1 MRCHSFLMLALFGL
15 TAVGCAKD
23 QDEDGFKGDDD
34 CDDLNAAVN
43 PRADE
48 ACDGIDNNCDGNI
61 DEGLILEWYADT
73 DNDTFGDPDTLV
85 SACIQPAGYVTQS
98 GDCDDTDPFTGPGFA
113 ELEDLTACMKDADG
127 DGYGAVA
134 DEDSPFESGGDC
146 NDESDEY
153 YPLAPEDDCYDEND
167 YNCDGSVGF
176 ADEDGDGRPACEDCD
191 DTNDQRPSM
200 WYVDYDSDGFGSAI
214 ISQEMCEPPVGEE
227 NRWAENTDDCDD
239 LVATVNP
246 DATETCNE
254 VDDDCDSEVDEDV
267 TTVFYSDADGDGF
280 GDPSATVNACEVPTG
295 YAATDDDCDDTEAT
309 VNPGAEE
316 VCDDGIDNNCDG
328 EGGECSIDPEASDVV
343 LWGAATGDEAGISVS
358 GGGDLNSDGYDD
370 IVIGAKHE
378 STSATQAG
386 AAYIVYGGA
395 DLPEEMTLDAADVF
409 LTGENSADK
418 AGRTVQIVPD
428 VNGDGAADL
437 LIGAPSWDTAT
448 KAEVGRM
455 YIHFGGG
462 SSGSLSDAD
471 VLVKGQNGANYL
483 SLGMTGGD
491 LNGDGEGD
499 VLVGA
504 PGNDIGGSNRGTI
517 YVMYG
522 PVSAGEVN
530 AGDMSDY
537 ITGESNADE
546 VGSVLD
552 MFDHNGDGI
561 DDLIVGAPKSDEGGT
576 GAGSVY
582 IVNGPVTGA
591 LSLESADLQYTGESA
606 ADKFGTSVSSVGD
619 LNDDGLDDLIAGA
632 PGDDAEG
639 PEAGAAYVIYG
650 GAEAG
655 GAMDDDDIYA
665 VKVTGEDSDDQFG
678 GNVVGDGDIDDD
690 GNGDIMVSATFS
702 GGEAKLGSV
711 YIMYGPFEGSL
722 SAADADVR
730 FEGSTDD
737 DKLGNSLSFAGDVD
751 GDGNTAVLI
760 GAAQKDTTGVDAG
773 GAYLMLD
780 IGL

>member
-1 MRCHSFLMLALFGL
+1 MRCHSFLMVALLGL

-23 QDEDGFKGDDD
+23 RDEDGYKGDDD

-61 DEGLILEWYADT
+61 DEGLILEWYADN
-73 DNDTFGDPDTLV
+73 DNDLFGDPNTLV
-85 SACIQPAGYVTQS
+85 SACIQPAGYVNAS
-98 GDCDDTDPFTGPGFA
+98 GDCDDTDPMTGPGFA
-113 ELEDLTACMKDADG
+113 ELEDLTACMKDADD
-127 DGYGAVA
+127 DGYGAVG

-146 NDESDEY
+146 NDDSAEF

-191 DTNDQRPSM
+191 DNNEARPSM

-239 LVATVNP
+239 LVATINP
-246 DATETCNE
+246 DATEVCNE
-254 VDDDCDSEVDEDV
+254 VDDDCDAAIDEDV
-267 TTVFYSDADGDGF
+267 TSVFYGDVDGDGF
-280 GDPSATVNACEVPTG
+280 GSSDDTVNACSVPTG
-295 YAATDDDCDDTEAT
+295 YATTDDDCDDTQAT

-328 EGGECSIDPEASDVV
+328 EGSKCSIDPEASDVV

-370 IVIGAKHE
+370 LVIGAKHE
-378 STSATQAG
+378 STAATQAG

-395 DLPEEMTLDAADVF
+395 DLPEEMSLDAADVF

-418 AGRTVQIVPD
+418 AGRAVRVVPD

-437 LIGAPSWDTAT
+437 LIGAPSWDTASKT
-448 KAEVGRM
+448 EVGRM

-462 SSGSLSDAD
+462 TSGSLADAD

-483 SLGMTGGD
+483 GIGMTGGD
-491 LNGDGEGD
+491 FNGDGTGD

-522 PVSAGEVN
+522 PVASGESSA
-530 AGDMSDY
+530 ADYSDY
-537 ITGESNADE
+537 ITGATNAEE
-546 VGSVLD
+546 VGGVLD

-561 DDLIVGAPKSDEGGT
+561 DDLIVGAPKSNVGGT
-576 GAGSVY
+576 SAGTVY

-591 LSLESADLQYTGESA
+591 FSLDSADLQYTGESA
-606 ADKFGTSVSSVGD
+606 ADKLGTSVSSVGD
-619 LNDDGLDDLIAGA
+619 LNDDGLDDFIAGA

-639 PEAGAAYVIYG
+639 PEAGAAYVVYG
-650 GAEAG
+650 GADVG
-655 GAMDDDDIYA
+655 GSLDEDDTFA
-665 VKVTGEDSDDQFG
+665 VKLTGEDSQDEFG

-690 GNGDIMVSATFS
+690 GAGDIMVSAPNS
-702 GGEAKLGSV
+702 GGDSAVGSV
-711 YIMYGPFEGSL
+711 YIMYGPFDGSV
-722 SAADADVR
+722 SASDADVR
-730 FEGSTDD
+730 FDGSTED
-737 DKLGNSLSFAGDVD
+737 DKLGNSLAFAGDVD

-773 GAYLMLD
+773 AAYLMLD